1 MKCVPCNL
9 LFARTGIE
17 TARRS
22 FSGMTMATTSPSSS
36 TSTLARERFAA
47 IAGLPDERI
56 DLAEAALW
64 IAAEEQPGL
73 DPAPWMARLDAMAA
87 GLSPRLAGVR
97 DPLDR
102 MARLAGFL
110 ADEIGL
116 RGNAED
122 YYDPRNSLLNEV
134 LARGLGIPITLA
146 LVYMEVGRRVDVP
159 LQGVGF
165 PGHFLLR
172 HSRHD
177 QLLFD
182 PFDRGRPLT
191 EEDCRARLD
200 QLSGGTLAF
209 DPRLLKPSS
218 PRQIL
223 VRMLNNLWRIYLH
236 RGDFLRTLS
245 ALDRVLLLD
254 GDDVGARRDR
264 GLLSLR
270 WGDPTRG
277 IEDLERY
284 LALEPEA
291 PDHAAIES
299 LIGEARGRHVH

>member
-1 MKCVPCNL
+1 M
-9 LFARTGIE
+9 
-17 TARRS
+17 
-22 FSGMTMATTSPSSS
+22 
-36 TSTLARERFAA
+36 AA
-47 IAGLPDERI
+47 IATLPGPSLRPSPREHFSAIAALPDERI

-73 DPAPWMARLDAMAA
+73 DPGLWLARLSAMAD
-87 GLSPRLAGVR
+87 GVRPCLEGVCDPGTRVSRLA
-97 DPLDR
+97 
-102 MARLAGFL
+102 AFL
-110 ADEIGL
+110 HQEIGL
-116 RGNAED
+116 RGNADD

-172 HSRHD
+172 HARD
-177 QLLFD
+177 GRLLFD
-182 PFDRGRPLT
+182 PFDGRPLS
-191 EEDCRARLD
+191 EGDCRSMLER
-200 QLSGGTLAF
+200 LSGGALPF
-209 DPRLLKPSS
+209 DTRLLKAAS

-236 RGDFLRTLS
+236 RGDFLRALA

-270 WGDPTRG
+270 WGDPTMG

-284 LALEPEA
+284 LSLEPEA
-291 PDHAAIES
+291 PDQASVES
-299 LIGEARGRHVH
+299 LIGQARLRPVH

>member
-1 MKCVPCNL
+1 
-9 LFARTGIE
+9 
-17 TARRS
+17 
-22 FSGMTMATTSPSSS
+22 MATTTSSS
-36 TSTLARERFAA
+36 TTAARERFAA

-87 GLSPRLAGVR
+87 GLSPRLQGVR

-146 LVYMEVGRRVDVP
+146 VVYMEVGRRVDVP
-159 LQGVGF
+159 LHGVGF

-182 PFDRGRPLT
+182 PFDHGRPLT
-191 EEDCRARLD
+191 EEDCRSRLD

-277 IEDLERY
+277 IEDLQRY
-284 LALEPEA
+284 LVLEPEA

>member
-1 MKCVPCNL
+1 
-9 LFARTGIE
+9 
-17 TARRS
+17 
-22 FSGMTMATTSPSSS
+22 MAMAAISSS
-36 TSTLARERFAA
+36 SSSPARERFAA

-73 DPAPWMARLDAMAA
+73 DPAPWLARLDAMAA
-87 GLSPRLAGVR
+87 GLLPRLEGVR
-97 DPLDR
+97 DPLER
-102 MARLAGFL
+102 MGRLAGFL

-146 LVYMEVGRRVDVP
+146 VVHMEVGRRVDVP
-159 LQGVGF
+159 LHGVGF

-191 EEDCRARLD
+191 EEDCRSRLD

-254 GDDVGARRDR
+254 ADDVGARRDR

>member
-1 MKCVPCNL
+1 M
-9 LFARTGIE
+9 GIE
-17 TARRS
+17 IDRRS
-22 FSGMTMATTSPSSS
+22 FSGMAMATTTSSS
-36 TSTLARERFAA
+36 TTAARERFAA

-87 GLSPRLAGVR
+87 GLSPRLQGVR

-146 LVYMEVGRRVDVP
+146 VVYMEVGRRVDVP
-159 LQGVGF
+159 LHGVGF

-177 QLLFD
+177 HLLFD
-182 PFDRGRPLT
+182 PFDHGRPLT
-191 EEDCRARLD
+191 EEDCRSRLD

-277 IEDLERY
+277 IEDLQRY
-284 LALEPEA
+284 LVLEPEA

-299 LIGEARGRHVH
+299 LIEEARGRHVH

>member
-1 MKCVPCNL
+1 M
-9 LFARTGIE
+9 GIE
-17 TARRS
+17 IDRLA
-22 FSGMTMATTSPSSS
+22 FSGMAMATTSSSS
-36 TSTLARERFAA
+36 TISARERFAA

-87 GLSPRLAGVR
+87 DLSPRLDGVR

-236 RGDFLRTLS
+236 RGDFLRALS

-277 IEDLERY
+277 IEDLQRY

>member
-1 MKCVPCNL
+1 
-9 LFARTGIE
+9 
-17 TARRS
+17 
-22 FSGMTMATTSPSSS
+22 MATTTSSS
-36 TSTLARERFAA
+36 TTAARERFAA

-87 GLSPRLAGVR
+87 GLSPRLQGVR

-116 RGNAED
+116 RGNAEN

-146 LVYMEVGRRVDVP
+146 VVYMEVGRRVDVP
-159 LQGVGF
+159 LHGVGF

-182 PFDRGRPLT
+182 PFDHGRQLT
-191 EEDCRARLD
+191 EEDCRSRLD

-277 IEDLERY
+277 IEDLQRY
-284 LALEPEA
+284 LVLEPEA

-299 LIGEARGRHVH
+299 LIEEARGRHVH

>member
-1 MKCVPCNL
+1 M
-9 LFARTGIE
+9 
-17 TARRS
+17 
-22 FSGMTMATTSPSSS
+22 
-36 TSTLARERFAA
+36 AA
-47 IAGLPDERI
+47 IVPFRVPSPRLSPRDHFSAIAALPDERI

-73 DPAPWMARLDAMAA
+73 DPALWLVRLNAMAD
-87 GLSPRLAGVR
+87 GVRPWLEGVCDPRTRVSRLA
-97 DPLDR
+97 
-102 MARLAGFL
+102 AFL
-110 ADEIGL
+110 HQEIGL
-116 RGNAED
+116 RGNADD

-146 LVYMEVGRRVDVP
+146 LVYMEVGRRVGVP

-172 HSRHD
+172 HADDGR
-177 QLLFD
+177 LLFD
-182 PFDRGRPLT
+182 PFDGRPLC
-191 EEDCRARLD
+191 EEDCRSMLER
-200 QLSGGTLAF
+200 LSGGTLPF
-209 DPRLLKPSS
+209 DPRLLKAAS

-236 RGDFLRTLS
+236 RGDFLRTLA

-277 IEDLERY
+277 IEDLEHY
-284 LALEPEA
+284 LHLEPEA
-291 PDHAAIES
+291 PDQASVES
-299 LIGEARGRHVH
+299 LIGQARLRPVH

>member
-1 MKCVPCNL
+1 
-9 LFARTGIE
+9 
-17 TARRS
+17 
-22 FSGMTMATTSPSSS
+22 MATTSSSSS
-36 TSTLARERFAA
+36 TAARERFAA

-73 DPAPWMARLDAMAA
+73 DPAPWLARLDTMAA
-87 GLSPRLAGVR
+87 GLSPRLEGVR

-146 LVYMEVGRRVDVP
+146 VVYMEVGRRVDVP
-159 LQGVGF
+159 LHGVGF

-182 PFDRGRPLT
+182 PFRRGRPLT
-191 EEDCRARLD
+191 EEDCRSMLD

-209 DPRLLKPSS
+209 DSRLLKPSS

-254 GDDVGARRDR
+254 ADDVGARRDR

>member
-1 MKCVPCNL
+1 
-9 LFARTGIE
+9 
-17 TARRS
+17 
-22 FSGMTMATTSPSSS
+22 MATTSSSS
-36 TSTLARERFAA
+36 STLARERFAA

-87 GLSPRLAGVR
+87 RLRPHLDEVR

-159 LQGVGF
+159 LHGVGF

-177 QLLFD
+177 QLIFD

-191 EEDCRARLD
+191 EEDCRSRLD

-270 WGDPTRG
+270 WGDPARG
-277 IEDLERY
+277 IDDLQRY
-284 LALEPEA
+284 LVLEPEA
-291 PDHAAIES
+291 PDHAAVES
-299 LIGEARGRHVH
+299 LIEEARGRHVH

>member
-1 MKCVPCNL
+1 M
-9 LFARTGIE
+9 GIE
-17 TARRS
+17 IDRRS
-22 FSGMTMATTSPSSS
+22 FSGMAMATTTSSS
-36 TSTLARERFAA
+36 TTAARERFAA

-87 GLSPRLAGVR
+87 GLSPRLQGVR

-116 RGNAED
+116 RGNAEN

-146 LVYMEVGRRVDVP
+146 VVYMEVGRRVDVP
-159 LQGVGF
+159 LHGVGF

-182 PFDRGRPLT
+182 PFDHGRQLT
-191 EEDCRARLD
+191 EEDCRSRLD

-277 IEDLERY
+277 IEDLQRY
-284 LALEPEA
+284 LVLEPEA

-299 LIGEARGRHVH
+299 LIEEARGRHVH

>member
-1 MKCVPCNL
+1 
-9 LFARTGIE
+9 
-17 TARRS
+17 
-22 FSGMTMATTSPSSS
+22 MAMEATPIPR
-36 TSTLARERFAA
+36 ARFAE
-47 IAGLPDERI
+47 IAALPDERI

-73 DPAPWMARLDAMAA
+73 DPSPWLERLDGMAKR
-87 GLSPRLAGVR
+87 LRPQLAGVR
-97 DPLDR
+97 DHLDR
-102 MARLAGFL
+102 VGRLAGFL
-110 ADEIGL
+110 AEEVGL

-146 LVYMEVGRRVDVP
+146 LVYMEVGRRADVP
-159 LQGVGF
+159 LDGVGF

-172 HSRHD
+172 HSLHP

-182 PFDRGRPLT
+182 PFEGGRPLT
-191 EEDCRARLD
+191 EDDCRSMLD
-200 QLSGGTLAF
+200 RLSGGTLAF
-209 DPRLLKPSS
+209 DARLLKPAS

-223 VRMLNNLWRIYLH
+223 IRMLNNLRRIYLH
-236 RGDFLRTLS
+236 RGEFLRTLS

-254 GDDVGARRDR
+254 PDDVGARRDR

-270 WGDPTRG
+270 WGDPDCG
-277 IEDLERY
+277 IEDLRRY

-291 PDHAAIES
+291 PDHQAIES
-299 LIGEARGRHVH
+299 LIDEAGRRPVH

>member
-1 MKCVPCNL
+1 M
-9 LFARTGIE
+9 GIE
-17 TARRS
+17 TARRT
-22 FSGMTMATTSPSSS
+22 FSGMAMATTSSSS
-36 TSTLARERFAA
+36 AISARERFAA

-73 DPAPWMARLDAMAA
+73 DPAPWLARLDAMAA
-87 GLSPRLAGVR
+87 RLRPRLDGVR

-191 EEDCRARLD
+191 EEDCRSRLD

-284 LALEPEA
+284 LVLEPEA

>member
-1 MKCVPCNL
+1 M
-9 LFARTGIE
+9 GIE
-17 TARRS
+17 IDRRS
-22 FSGMTMATTSPSSS
+22 FSGMAMATTSSSS
-36 TSTLARERFAA
+36 TTAARERFAA

-87 GLSPRLAGVR
+87 GLSPRLQGVR

-146 LVYMEVGRRVDVP
+146 VVYMEVGRRVDVP
-159 LQGVGF
+159 LHGVGF

-182 PFDRGRPLT
+182 PFDHGRPLT
-191 EEDCRARLD
+191 EEDCRSRLD

-277 IEDLERY
+277 IEDLQRY
-284 LALEPEA
+284 LVLEPEA

-299 LIGEARGRHVH
+299 LIEEARGRHVH

>member
-1 MKCVPCNL
+1 M
-9 LFARTGIE
+9 
-17 TARRS
+17 
-22 FSGMTMATTSPSSS
+22 GMPSSSPSSP
-36 TSTLARERFAA
+36 ARERFAA

-73 DPAPWMARLDAMAA
+73 DPAPWLARLDEMADR
-87 GLSPRLAGVR
+87 LLPRLEGVR
-97 DPLDR
+97 DHFDR
-102 MARLAGFL
+102 VGLLSGYLAG
-110 ADEIGL
+110 EVGL

-134 LARGLGIPITLA
+134 LTRGLGIPITLA
-146 LVYMEVGRRVDVP
+146 LVYMEVGRRAGVP
-159 LQGVGF
+159 LDGVGF

-172 HSRHD
+172 HSLHP

-182 PFDRGRPLT
+182 PFKGGRPLT
-191 EEDCRARLD
+191 EDDCRSMLD
-200 QLSGGTLAF
+200 RLSGGTLAF
-209 DPRLLKPSS
+209 DARLLKPAS
-218 PRQIL
+218 PRHIL
-223 VRMLNNLWRIYLH
+223 VRVLNNLRRIYLH
-236 RGDFLRTLS
+236 RGEFLRTIS

-254 GDDVGARRDR
+254 PDDVGARRDR

-270 WGDPTRG
+270 WGDPARG
-277 IEDLERY
+277 IEDLECY

-291 PDHAAIES
+291 PDHTAIES

>member
-1 MKCVPCNL
+1 
-9 LFARTGIE
+9 
-17 TARRS
+17 
-22 FSGMTMATTSPSSS
+22 MATISSS
-36 TSTLARERFAA
+36 SSSPARERFAA

-146 LVYMEVGRRVDVP
+146 VVYMEVGRRVDVP
-159 LQGVGF
+159 LHGVGF

-191 EEDCRARLD
+191 EEDCRSRLD

-254 GDDVGARRDR
+254 ANDVGARRDR

-284 LALEPEA
+284 LVLEPEA
-291 PDHAAIES
+291 PDQAAIES
-299 LIGEARGRHVH
+299 VIGEARGRHVH